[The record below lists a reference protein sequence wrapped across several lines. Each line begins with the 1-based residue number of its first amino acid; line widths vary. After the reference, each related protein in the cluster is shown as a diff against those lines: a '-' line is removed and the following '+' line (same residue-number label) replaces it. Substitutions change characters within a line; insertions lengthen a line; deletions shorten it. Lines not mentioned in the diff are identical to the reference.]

1 MKKVKTIFGAILL
14 ASMVL
19 TSCGGGSIESDAN
32 KVAEPHPLLIEA
44 RKKIVINQSEDFYF
58 RKAWE
63 YVRNEGE
70 GSWNAVA
77 NFEKAIEINPSRAGY
92 YNDIANCY
100 RGGIKDYKKALEYYN
115 KSIEKGFN
123 KGFVFYNRA
132 ICKVETND
140 LSGACSDNQT
150 AISNGWSNDHYNI
163 TTKAKCNSSS
173 NKTSSRSDS
182 KNPKVTFSEAEEFM
196 QNRCNAT
203 NQTLM
208 KKKSVIF
215 NGTILYMFLSVAEN
229 GYVCI
234 SSVSENALEVLAADC
249 GPSEIKIEEWNAVN

>member
-1 MKKVKTIFGAILL
+1 MKKVITIFGAILL
-14 ASMVL
+14 ALTVL
-19 TSCGGGSIESDAN
+19 TSCGDGSIESDA
-32 KVAEPHPLLIEA
+32 KKIAEHHPLLIEA
-44 RKKIVINQSEDFYF
+44 RKKIVINQSENFYYT
-58 RKAWE
+58 KAWE

-77 NFEKAIEINPSRAGY
+77 NFEKAIEINPSKAGY
-92 YNDIANCY
+92 YNDIANSY
-100 RGGIKDYKKALEYYN
+100 RGGIKDYKKAIEYYN
-115 KSIEKGFN
+115 KAIEKGFN

-150 AISNGWSNDHYNI
+150 AISNGWSNDYYNI
-163 TTKAKCNSSS
+163 ATKANCNNSS
-173 NKTSSRSDS
+173 NKSSSGSDS

-196 QNRCNAT
+196 QNRCNAI

-208 KKKSVIF
+208 KKKSVNF
-215 NGTILYMFLSVAEN
+215 NGTTLYMFLSVAEN

-249 GPSEIKIEEWNAVN
+249 GPSELKIEEWNAVN